1 MSNNTDG
8 DLFGFGVGKIEHAVI
23 TDADAPAV
31 AVLEFLAT
39 VRERIVFQGENRFR
53 NARLHVRRQPGKF
66 LPRVAR
72 DFNLPIHR
80 LIFSSF
86 NA

>member
-1 MSNNTDG
+1 MSDNADDN
-8 DLFGFGVGKIEHAVI
+8 LSGFGVGKIKHAII
-23 TDADAPAV
+23 TDADAPAITI
-31 AVLEFLAT
+31 LEFLAT
-39 VRERIVFQGENRFR
+39 VREGIVFQGENCFR
-53 NARLHVRRQPGKF
+53 NACLHVRRQPGKF

>member
-1 MSNNTDG
+1 MSDNTD
-8 DLFGFGVGKIEHAVI
+8 DNLPCFGVGKIQYAI
-23 TDADAPAV
+23 IADADAPAV
-31 AVLEFLAT
+31 AILEFLAT
-39 VRERIVFQGENRFR
+39 VRERVVFQGENRPG

>member
-1 MSNNTDG
+1 
-8 DLFGFGVGKIEHAVI
+8 
-23 TDADAPAV
+23 
-31 AVLEFLAT
+31 
-39 VRERIVFQGENRFR
+39 
-53 NARLHVRRQPGKF
+53 LHVRRQPGKF

>member
-1 MSNNTDG
+1 MSDNADD
-8 DLFGFGVGKIEHAVI
+8 DLPCFGVDKIEHAII
-23 TDADAPAV
+23 TDADAPAITI
-31 AVLEFLAT
+31 LEFLAT
-39 VRERIVFQGENRFR
+39 VRERIVFQSENRFR

-66 LPRVAR
+66 LPRIAR
-72 DFNLPIHR
+72 DFNRPIHR